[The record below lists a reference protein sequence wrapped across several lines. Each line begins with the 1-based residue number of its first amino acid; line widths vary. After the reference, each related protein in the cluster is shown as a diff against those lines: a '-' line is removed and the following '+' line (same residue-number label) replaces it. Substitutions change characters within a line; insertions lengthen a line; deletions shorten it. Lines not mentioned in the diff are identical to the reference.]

1 MAVFNNLEDDIG
13 EQTNVSDQYPDVV
26 NRLSQLAKEF
36 DAELK
41 QNARPPGRVEL

>member
-1 MAVFNNLEDDIG
+1 MAVFNNLEEDIG
-13 EQTNVSDQYPDVV
+13 EQTNVADQHPDILA
-26 NRLSQLAKEF
+26 RLSQLAREF